1 MSIPIPV
8 PPLEEQNRI
17 SARVKQFMS
26 LCDMLESKLR
36 DAEQGAQRLAEAMAA
51 EMVA

>member
-1 MSIPIPV
+1 MPLPFPPGAEQKRIVSIV
-8 PPLEEQNRI
+8 QR
-17 SARVKQFMS
+17 FMV
-26 LCDMLESKLR
+26 LCDTVEAKLR